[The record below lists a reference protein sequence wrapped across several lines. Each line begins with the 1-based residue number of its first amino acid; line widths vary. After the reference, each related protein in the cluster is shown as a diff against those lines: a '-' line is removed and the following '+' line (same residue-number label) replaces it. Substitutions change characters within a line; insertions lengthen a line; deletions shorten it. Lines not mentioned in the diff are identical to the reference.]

1 MAPPPKSADKPVTRT
16 KQPKPRRPAPKL
28 NAAMPCDTAFRIV
41 ARRALKDLDANH
53 EATCKGDATAV
64 HQMRIALTHLRTA
77 ILFFSPM
84 VDDSMRGQVRDE
96 LKWLN
101 SELGILRDLD
111 VAIERIEAANAK
123 QLQPVPDFEVWYQK
137 RAEGRRQLSR
147 ALRSARYLRLIAHT
161 SSWIEDGPWSTKRDK
176 LTAKRR
182 AFPIGAYGA
191 EKLGEWE
198 EKLLKK
204 SRKLRDMGPRKRH
217 RLRLLNKKL
226 NYSIE
231 AVSEL
236 FGDKRFSRQKA
247 AMKHLRRAQRSLGQ
261 LNDDVRGRALALA
274 LRQEGVE
281 TPAQLHGLKRE
292 KRLLRTAETA
302 YRELAALKPW
312 K

>member
-1 MAPPPKSADKPVTRT
+1 MMA
-16 KQPKPRRPAPKL
+16 
-28 NAAMPCDTAFRIV
+28 CDTAFRLV
-41 ARRALKDLDANH
+41 ARRYLGELMAH
-53 EATCKGDATAV
+53 QVATCAGDPTAL
-64 HQMRIALTHLRTA
+64 HQMRIALTRLRTS

-84 VDDSMRGQVRDE
+84 VADSERTRIRDE

-101 SELGILRDLD
+101 AHLGAVRDLD
-111 VAIERIEAANAK
+111 VAIERLRAVDK
-123 QLQPVPDFEVWYQK
+123 QQPQSMPYYRSWSAK
-137 RAEGRRQLSR
+137 RADSQRHLAR
-147 ALRSARYLRLIAHT
+147 ALRSARYRRLLA
-161 SSWIEDGPWSTKRDK
+161 SASEWIENGPWSVGEGKQATKQRGSPIAAYSVGK
-176 LTAKRR
+176 LARWHN
-182 AFPIGAYGA
+182 
-191 EKLGEWE
+191 KLLGKGS
-198 EKLLKK
+198 KLLK
-204 SRKLRDMGPRKRH
+204 MNAEKRH